1 MSGTSTSL
9 FGGDAPSSPANKDVA
24 SAVKM
29 PSVPDAPLSDV
40 DSFASELGSLAL
52 AIQAVDDTA
61 RVAHDADLVAGRAVQ
76 AARVEAIIARKA
88 KEAVA
93 ALFTSQLKGKSKSHS
108 TLGDNPCTWY
118 DIKQSLSKK
127 QDKNDKPAAVTKGV
141 LSLPFEVFGEIGHH
155 LSVTDLND
163 MRLVN
168 SRMKEAVAFPYG
180 KKISVTENIVIF
192 PTFASVSAFLIRLG
206 LEEAYPGTVRTITL
220 VGEGP
225 TTPELGYNY
234 AWENLHIL
242 KFPGMP
248 EPTEDQLYEDEEIL
262 EFANDE
268 HKHWSR
274 ANESFCHTGA
284 YRTMLSLVLA
294 KLPNLKTIQVRKL
307 YPGEHIPG
315 WAGPEALEKMSSYHP
330 WTPVNEIY
338 YGDWKYDE
346 VHKRVT
352 MWIDEYGEEM
362 EEDDAGPQAG
372 FEEDL
377 YAAMALSGT
386 KAQVFEMHKELV

>member
-1 MSGTSTSL
+1 MLT
-9 FGGDAPSSPANKDVA
+9 A
-24 SAVKM
+24 SAFIESFGEELKKRG
-29 PSVPDAPLSDV
+29 LSIDH
-40 DSFASELGSLAL
+40 LG
-52 AIQAVDDTA
+52 I
-61 RVAHDADLVAGRAVQ
+61 
-76 AARVEAIIARKA
+76 
-88 KEAVA
+88 
-93 ALFTSQLKGKSKSHS
+93 
-108 TLGDNPCTWY
+108 NPCTWLATM
-118 DIKQSLSKK
+118 SLPS
-127 QDKNDKPAAVTKGV
+127 NDEKAANTADAAAATEGV
-141 LSLPFEVFGEIGHH
+141 LSLPFEVFGEIGIH
-155 LSVTDLND
+155 LSVTDLNE

-168 SRMKEAVAFPYG
+168 KRMKEAVAFPYG
-180 KKISVTENIVIF
+180 KKIFVTENIVIF
-192 PTFASVSAFLIRLG
+192 PTFASVSAFLVGLG
-206 LEEAYPGTVRTITL
+206 LDGAYPGTVRTITL

-234 AWENLHIL
+234 SWENLHIL

-274 ANESFCHTGA
+274 VNESFCHTGA

-294 KLPNLKTIQVRKL
+294 KLPNLRTIQVRKL

-315 WAGPEALEKMSSYHP
+315 WAGPEALSKMSSYHP

-377 YAAMALSGT
+377 FAAMAMSGT
-386 KAQVFEMHKELV
+386 HAQVFEMHKELV

>member
-1 MSGTSTSL
+1 MSLPSNDEKAANTA
-9 FGGDAPSSPANKDVA
+9 DA
-24 SAVKM
+24 
-29 PSVPDAPLSDV
+29 
-40 DSFASELGSLAL
+40 
-52 AIQAVDDTA
+52 
-61 RVAHDADLVAGRAVQ
+61 
-76 AARVEAIIARKA
+76 AAATE
-88 KEAVA
+88 
-93 ALFTSQLKGKSKSHS
+93 
-108 TLGDNPCTWY
+108 
-118 DIKQSLSKK
+118 
-127 QDKNDKPAAVTKGV
+127 GV
-141 LSLPFEVFGEIGHH
+141 LSLPFEVFGEIGLH
-155 LSVTDLND
+155 LSVTDLNE

-168 SRMKEAVAFPYG
+168 KRMKEAVAFPYG
-180 KKISVTENIVIF
+180 KKIFVTENIVIF
-192 PTFASVSAFLIRLG
+192 PTFASVSAFLIGLG
-206 LEEAYPGTVRTITL
+206 LDGAYPGTVRTITL

-234 AWENLHIL
+234 SWENLHIL

-274 ANESFCHTGA
+274 INESFCHTGA

-294 KLPNLKTIQVRKL
+294 KLPNLRTIQVRKL

-315 WAGPEALEKMSSYHP
+315 WAGPEALAKMSSYHP

-372 FEEDL
+372 FEQDL
-377 YAAMALSGT
+377 FAAMALSGT
-386 KAQVFEMHKELV
+386 QAQVFEMHKELKLV

>member
-9 FGGDAPSSPANKDVA
+9 FGGGAPSVPANNDVA
-24 SAVKM
+24 SSVKM
-29 PSVPDAPLSDV
+29 PSGADAPLPDV
-40 DSFASELGSLAL
+40 DSFASELAF
-52 AIQAVDDTA
+52 
-61 RVAHDADLVAGRAVQ
+61 
-76 AARVEAIIARKA
+76 VESFQ
-88 KEAVA
+88 EE
-93 ALFTSQLKGKSKSHS
+93 LKKHGLSIDH
-108 TLGDNPCTWY
+108 LGINPCTWLATM
-118 DIKQSLSKK
+118 SLPS
-127 QDKNDKPAAVTKGV
+127 NDEKAANTADAAAAIEGV
-141 LSLPFEVFGEIGHH
+141 LSLPFEVFGEIGIH
-155 LSVTDLND
+155 LSVTDLNA

-168 SRMKEAVAFPYG
+168 KRMKEAVAFPYG
-180 KKISVTENIVIF
+180 KKILVTEDIVIF
-192 PTFASVSAFLIRLG
+192 PTFASVSAFLIGLG
-206 LEEAYPGTVRTITL
+206 LDGAYPGTVRTITL
-220 VGEGP
+220 IGEGP
-225 TTPELGYNY
+225 AAPEFGYDYSWN
-234 AWENLHIL
+234 NLRIL

-248 EPTEDQLYEDEEIL
+248 EPTEDELYEDEQIL
-262 EFANDE
+262 DFADDE

-274 ANESFCHTGA
+274 INESFCHTGA

-315 WAGPEALEKMSSYHP
+315 WAGPEALKKLSSYHP

-372 FEEDL
+372 FEQDL
-377 YAAMALSGT
+377 YAAMAMSGT
-386 KAQVFEMHKELV
+386 QAQVFEMHKELV